1 MSFRRFLFD
10 KTGVLIV
17 QAASA
22 IALGL
27 YLSACSVA
35 LPVILLIY
43 GCWLLIL
50 AAVFYTGYEHLRRK
64 LEALERNL
72 SRLDQK
78 YLICELLDKPE
89 TALEEAYSRVLR
101 AACKSMT
108 EEVGAQRTIWKN
120 GSMKSR
126 LP

>member
-50 AAVFYTGYEHLRRK
+50 LH
-64 LEALERNL
+64 
-72 SRLDQK
+72 
-78 YLICELLDKPE
+78 
-89 TALEEAYSRVLR
+89 RV
-101 AACKSMT
+101 
-108 EEVGAQRTIWKN
+108 RTSSAKI
-120 GSMKSR
+120 GS
-126 LP
+126 P